1 MQGLSRS
8 ADEVIEDVQVPLV
21 DKSAEEPPPADET
34 VGLDAAQGGTAA
46 EDAPPADNDAAP
58 EEAAAAQG
66 AAATEDAVPAQDD
79 VAPEDNDVVPEVA
92 AGSQG
97 AAATEDAAP
106 EEASVEGAAPAEAA
120 VEDETFYPILKSG
133 AGSNAAP
140 AEEGQPDNAGREFNE
155 PGVEEDGVEGGLEEL
170 VPAVL
175 SGEGADQADSVA
187 LTSDEAA
194 QEVATSSPQAP
205 EEERVDAFH
214 AQDETGDDPE
224 PGNKPA
230 LLTENPRTL
239 PPLQFDA
246 ADPGE
251 GEMSTAVAAEE
262 EEADE
267 AGWAAPA
274 LSGRSLQQNLDHQV
288 DEALAKNA
296 ASLEL
301 SRTKAAMG
309 CENR

>member
-8 ADEVIEDVQVPLV
+8 ADEVIEDVQVPLA
-21 DKSAEEPPPADET
+21 DKSAEEPPPAEET
-34 VGLDAAQGGTAA
+34 VGIDAAQEGTAA
-46 EDAPPADNDAAP
+46 EDAAPADNDAAP

-66 AAATEDAVPAQDD
+66 AAATEHAVPAQNN
-79 VAPEDNDVVPEVA
+79 VAPEDNDVMPEVA

-106 EEASVEGAAPAEAA
+106 EEVSVEGAAPAEAA
-120 VEDETFYPILKSG
+120 VEDEAPREDV
-133 AGSNAAP
+133 GSNAAP

-230 LLTENPRTL
+230 LLAENPRTL

-251 GEMSTAVAAEE
+251 EEMSTAVAAEE

>member
-1 MQGLSRS
+1 M
-8 ADEVIEDVQVPLV
+8 
-21 DKSAEEPPPADET
+21 
-34 VGLDAAQGGTAA
+34 
-46 EDAPPADNDAAP
+46 
-58 EEAAAAQG
+58 
-66 AAATEDAVPAQDD
+66 
-79 VAPEDNDVVPEVA
+79 
-92 AGSQG
+92 
-97 AAATEDAAP
+97 
-106 EEASVEGAAPAEAA
+106 
-120 VEDETFYPILKSG
+120 
-133 AGSNAAP
+133 
-140 AEEGQPDNAGREFNE
+140 
-155 PGVEEDGVEGGLEEL
+155 EGGLEEL

-175 SGEGADQADSVA
+175 SAEGADQADGVA

-194 QEVATSSPQAP
+194 QELATSSPQAP

-230 LLTENPRTL
+230 LLAENPRTL

-251 GEMSTAVAAEE
+251 GEMSTAVVAEE
-262 EEADE
+262 EDADE
-267 AGWAAPA
+267 AGWAARA

-309 CENR
+309 CEHC